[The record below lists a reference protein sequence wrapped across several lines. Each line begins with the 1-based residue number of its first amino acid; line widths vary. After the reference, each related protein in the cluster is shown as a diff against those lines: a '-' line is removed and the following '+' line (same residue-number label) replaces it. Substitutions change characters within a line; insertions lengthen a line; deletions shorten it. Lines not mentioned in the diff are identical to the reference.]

1 MAKELNKNKK
11 AQPIVTEQVI
21 GTEDNNEALEKAK
34 SFWDNNKKTITYGLL
49 AFVLILSGWIGYNEL
64 IKKPKEL
71 KASESIF
78 MAENLFV
85 KMSTNGFNKD
95 SVNLVLNGGNF
106 EGNNMIGLLKIISNN
121 GGTPAANRANYIVGA
136 CYLQIKDYDKAI
148 KYLKEFS
155 GNGADQIQ
163 AKAYLL
169 IGHAYSEKN
178 NTAEALS
185 YYKKAAEVNEKD
197 ESATPDALLV
207 YAAYAEQNGKNDE
220 AIAAYKKVKN
230 NFPTF
235 PASSNGDVEKRLAR
249 LGELN
254 P

>member
-1 MAKELNKNKK
+1 MAEELKNKK
-11 AQPIVTEQVI
+11 TQPVVTEEVI
-21 GTEDNNEALEKAK
+21 STDDNNEALEKAK
-34 SFWDNNKKTITYGLL
+34 SFWDNNKKTITYCLL
-49 AFVLILSGWIGYNEL
+49 AIVLVLSGWVGYNEL

-71 KASESIF
+71 KANESIF

-106 EGNNMIGLLKIISNN
+106 EGNNMIGLLKVISNN
-121 GGTPAANRANYIVGA
+121 GGTPAANRASYIVGA
-136 CYLQIKDYDKAI
+136 CYLQIKEYDKAI

-163 AKAYLL
+163 SKAYLL

-178 NTAEALS
+178 NTAEALN

-197 ESATPDALLV
+197 ESATPDALMV
-207 YAAYAEQNGKNDE
+207 YAAYSEQNGKNDE

>member
-1 MAKELNKNKK
+1 MAEDLKK
-11 AQPIVTEQVI
+11 HKTTQPVVNQDITNTE
-21 GTEDNNEALEKAK
+21 NNEALEKAK
-34 SFWDNNKKTITYGLL
+34 SFWDNNKKTITYCLL
-49 AFVLILSGWIGYNEL
+49 TIVLVLSGWVGYNEL
-64 IKKPKEL
+64 IKKPKDS
-71 KASESIF
+71 KANESIF

-136 CYLQIKDYDKAI
+136 CYLQIKEYDKAI

-163 AKAYLL
+163 SKAYLL

-178 NTAEALS
+178 NTTEALN
-185 YYKKAAEVNEKD
+185 YYKKATEVNEKD
-197 ESATPDALLV
+197 ESVTPDALMV
-207 YAAYAEQNGKNDE
+207 YASYAEQNGKNDE

-249 LGELN
+249 LGEMN

>member
-1 MAKELNKNKK
+1 MAEDLKK
-11 AQPIVTEQVI
+11 HKTTQPVVNQDITNTE
-21 GTEDNNEALEKAK
+21 NNEALEKAK
-34 SFWDNNKKTITYGLL
+34 SFLDNNKKTITYCLL
-49 AFVLILSGWIGYNEL
+49 TIVLVLSGWVGYSEL
-64 IKKPKEL
+64 IKKPKES
-71 KASESIF
+71 KANESIF

-106 EGNNMIGLLKIISNN
+106 EGNNMIGLLKIISNSS
-121 GGTPAANRANYIVGA
+121 GTPAANRANYIVGA
-136 CYLQIKDYDKAI
+136 CYLQIKEYDKAI

-163 AKAYLL
+163 SKAYLL

-178 NTAEALS
+178 NTSEALS

-197 ESATPDALLV
+197 ESATPDALMV
-207 YAAYAEQNGKNDE
+207 YASYAEQNSKNDE

-249 LGELN
+249 LGEMN

>member
-1 MAKELNKNKK
+1 MAEEIKNKK
-11 AQPIVTEQVI
+11 AQPIVTEQVV
-21 GTEDNNEALEKAK
+21 GTDDNNEALEKAK
-34 SFWDNNKKTITYGLL
+34 SFWDNNKKTITYCLL
-49 AFVLILSGWIGYNEL
+49 TIVLVLSGWVGYNEL

-121 GGTPAANRANYIVGA
+121 GGTPSANRANYIVGA
-136 CYLQIKDYDKAI
+136 CYLQIKEYDKAI

-163 AKAYLL
+163 SKAYLL

-185 YYKKAAEVNEKD
+185 YYKKASEVNEKD
-197 ESATPDALLV
+197 ESATPDALMV